1 MTPKPI
7 SFGSNRNIRRYR
19 YYNYRR
25 DYSKKYIN
33 AMDDFCDYSVFSRWR
48 ELLEENNYNKKGG
61 PCKIL
66 GIVIMYLAK
75 LRELREL
82 REFRGM
88 PFRQLQTEMHN
99 LSKIF
104 RFPEI
109 SFTSIYRRV
118 RKIVPE
124 IENDS
129 NSVLAAIDSSGFK
142 ITLRGDYLGN
152 KWHKIRR
159 GWIKLHAVINIDNFQ
174 IMDYSITDE
183 HTNDAKEGIR
193 IVRRI
198 KNKIS
203 KLYGDKGYDSKL
215 IYNELEGKAV
225 IPPRKNAVTLSRVLP
240 AGPGLQDSLED
251 SVRDYGKSI
260 ITTA

>member
-1 MTPKPI
+1 MP
-7 SFGSNRNIRRYR
+7 
-19 YYNYRR
+19 
-25 DYSKKYIN
+25 
-33 AMDDFCDYSVFSRWR
+33 
-48 ELLEENNYNKKGG
+48 
-61 PCKIL
+61 

-75 LRELREL
+75 LREL
-82 REFRGM
+82 RGM

-109 SFTSIYRRV
+109 SFTSIYRKT

-142 ITLRGDYLGN
+142 ATLSGDYLGN

-159 GWIKLHAVINIDNFQ
+159 GWIKLHAVININNFQ

-183 HTNDAKEGIR
+183 HANDARE
-193 IVRRI
+193 
-198 KNKIS
+198 
-203 KLYGDKGYDSKL
+203 
-215 IYNELEGKAV
+215 
-225 IPPRKNAVTLSRVLP
+225 
-240 AGPGLQDSLED
+240 
-251 SVRDYGKSI
+251 
-260 ITTA
+260 